1 MSSVLRSSAAVVLA
15 AASFLAIG
23 SVRPAH
29 ALTACTAA
37 DITAQD
43 AGCPASGACSITH
56 SFTVG
61 ASCVLDFTGRAVTV
75 SASGVLDVGPNRATL
90 NAGSLTVAP
99 GGQIIG
105 QEHCAPPV
113 PAPCAQ
119 LNPSWTINSGGPVD
133 VQASGSTVGRISI
146 GTDWLGGTIAITAA
160 GSVTISGAVQSSDT
174 TNNANGGNVT
184 ITSSGGDIITN
195 TGSTLAAQGGT
206 NFAGGGFVSLSAAGR
221 VSVAQSVDVSGGQL
235 DAGEVDATT
244 LQQDVVLNGV
254 VGDSSQYGFGAAVFV
269 TAATSVQL
277 LGPMTLRG
285 GSPGGGGGGI
295 VQVTAGFGDV
305 TIGANILADGAATNG
320 VGGSLD
326 FRAAGMVTVNSGV
339 TVSAQGGGNS
349 GTGGTITMEA
359 GRNVSSSG
367 TLNVSGQTGGAGGIG
382 IDARGGVTLGG
393 SVSATG
399 LVNQANG
406 GSISITAG
414 DGGFG
419 PVTISGT
426 VTASAGGCS
435 SGVCGNGKTV
445 KIQGCDVT
453 VTATGQVLARAG
465 GVGGA
470 ITLTA
475 RELMTVSGPINATK
489 SSSSGTDGS
498 VTLVHRVNKFTG
510 AGTITPTPTHT
521 VLPVCTAPG
530 QTNCLVPCP
539 TCGNGIVEFP
549 ETCDGG
555 NAVSCDGCSQ
565 FCQIESCS
573 DGNPC
578 TTDVCDAQLGCGGH
592 IPVPNGTSCSDGQVC
607 NGNEVCFLGVCGSG
621 ANPPAG
627 TPCSDNN
634 ACTVSDQCNGS
645 GTCVPGPAANC
656 DDANACTTDSCDP
669 ATGCVHTCNTGATCG
684 SVCGNTLHCTAG
696 GGGSCTCQ

>member
-1 MSSVLRSSAAVVLA
+1 MSSVLRRSAGVVLA
-15 AASFLAIG
+15 ATMFLAVG
-23 SVRPAH
+23 SARPAQ

-43 AGCPASGACSITH
+43 AGCPASGACSITQ

-61 ASCVLDFTGRAVTV
+61 GSCVLDFTGRAVTV
-75 SASGVLDVGPNRATL
+75 SASGVLDVGPLRATL
-90 NAGSLTVAP
+90 NVGSLTVAP

-113 PAPCAQ
+113 VSPCPQ
-119 LNPSWTINSGGPVD
+119 PNPSWTINSGGPVD
-133 VQASGSTVGRISI
+133 VQASGPTVGRISI

-160 GSVTISGAVQSSDT
+160 GTVTISGAVQSSDT
-174 TNNANGGNVT
+174 SSNANGGNVS
-184 ITSSGGDIITN
+184 ITSNGGDIITN

-221 VSVAQSVDVSGGQL
+221 ISVAQSVDVSGGQL
-235 DAGEVDATT
+235 DGGEFDATT
-244 LQQDVVLNGV
+244 QQQDVVLHGV
-254 VGDSSQYGFGAAVFV
+254 AGNSSQYGFGAAVFV

-277 LGPMTLRG
+277 LGAMALTG
-285 GSPGGGGGGI
+285 GSPGGGGGGS

-320 VGGSLD
+320 VGGTLD
-326 FRAAGMVTVNSGV
+326 FRAAGTVTVNSGV

-393 SVSATG
+393 TLAATG
-399 LVNQANG
+399 LVKQANG

-426 VTASAGGCS
+426 VNASAGGCS

-445 KIQGCDVT
+445 KIQGCAVT
-453 VTATGQVLARAG
+453 VTATGQVLAQAPG

-475 RELMTVSGPINATK
+475 RELMTVSGSINATG
-489 SSSSGTDGS
+489 GTNGS
-498 VTLVHRVNKFTG
+498 VTLVHKVNEFTG

-521 VLPVCTAPG
+521 VLAACTAPG

-549 ETCDGG
+549 ETCDDG
-555 NAVSCDGCSQ
+555 NALSCDGCSQ
-565 FCQIESCS
+565 FCQTESCS
-573 DGNPC
+573 DGNAC
-578 TTDVCDAQLGCGGH
+578 TTDVCDPQLGCGGH
-592 IPVPNGTSCSDGQVC
+592 
-607 NGNEVCFLGVCGSG
+607 
-621 ANPPAG
+621 
-627 TPCSDNN
+627 
-634 ACTVSDQCNGS
+634 
-645 GTCVPGPAANC
+645 
-656 DDANACTTDSCDP
+656 
-669 ATGCVHTCNTGATCG
+669 TCNTGAACG
-684 SVCGNTLHCTAG
+684 STCGNTLHCTAG

>member
-1 MSSVLRSSAAVVLA
+1 MSSRLRSSAAVVLA
-15 AASFLAIG
+15 AALFLAIG

-37 DITAQD
+37 QITAQD
-43 AGCPASGACSITH
+43 PGCPASGACSITQ

-61 ASCVLDFTGRAVTV
+61 GSCVLDFTGRAVTV

-99 GGQIIG
+99 GGRIIG

-113 PAPCAQ
+113 PAPCPQ
-119 LNPSWTINSGGPVD
+119 PNPSWTINSGGPVD
-133 VQASGSTVGRISI
+133 VQKSGSTVGLISI
-146 GTDWLGGTIAITAA
+146 GTDWLDATITITAA
-160 GSVTISGAVQSSDT
+160 GSVTISGAVQTSDT
-174 TNNANGGNVT
+174 TNNANGGHVS

-195 TGSTLAAQGGT
+195 TGSTLAAQGGA

-221 VSVAQSVDVSGGQL
+221 ISVAQSVDVSGGQL

-277 LGPMTLRG
+277 LGAMTLRG

-295 VQVTAGFGDV
+295 VQVTAGLGDV
-305 TIGANILADGAATNG
+305 TIGANILADGAGPDG

-326 FRAAGMVTVNSGV
+326 FRAAGTVTVNSGV
-339 TVSAQGGGNS
+339 TVSAQGGGTS

-367 TLNVSGQTGGAGGIG
+367 TLNVSGQAGGAGGIG

-399 LVNQANG
+399 LVNKANG

-445 KIQGCDVT
+445 NIQGCNVT
-453 VTATGQVLARAG
+453 VTATGQVLAQAG

-475 RELMTVSGPINATK
+475 RELMTVSGPINATG
-489 SSSSGTDGS
+489 GTNGS
-498 VTLVHRVNKFTG
+498 VTLVHRVNDFTG

-530 QTNCLVPCP
+530 QPNCLVPCP

-549 ETCDGG
+549 ETCDDG
-555 NAVSCDGCSQ
+555 NALSCDGCSQ
-565 FCQIESCS
+565 FCQTENCS
-573 DGNPC
+573 DGNDC
-578 TTDVCDAQLGCGGH
+578 TTDACDAQLGCGGH
-592 IPVPNGTSCSDGQVC
+592 APVPA
-607 NGNEVCFLGVCGSG
+607 GSS
-621 ANPPAG
+621 
-627 TPCSDNN
+627 CSDNN
-634 ACTVSDQCNGS
+634 ACTLFDSCNGS
-645 GTCVPGPAANC
+645 GTCVGGPAMNC
-656 DDANACTTDSCDP
+656 NDGNACTTDSCNP
-669 ATGCVHTCNTGATCG
+669 ATGCVHTCNTGNACG
-684 SVCGNTLHCTAG
+684 GTCGNTLHCTAG
-696 GGGSCTCQ
+696 GNGSCTCQ